1 MEDLYTE
8 AGKTNRLSEA
18 KVRCKTVRQAMM
30 QDWQTKAGKCVLMA
44 VISRQVYR
52 WQLPGQSMARNFQV

>member
-8 AGKTNRLSEA
+8 AGMTNRLNEA
-18 KVRCKTVRQAMM
+18 KVQFKTVRQAMV
-30 QDWQTKAGKCVLMA
+30 QDWQTEAGKCALMA